1 MEDAA
6 QYLDSLIT
14 LLKSTQQKIAVA
26 AASLEPEVQEE
37 LAKLLSV
44 SRKIK
49 SLLVISQLK
58 NNKIKQAKVK
68 ELIPNIETAIYAL
81 QGVPNK
87 ILVKNIRRDVEF
99 AVRQLENPV
108 SAFLVNG
115 FKSFLYLTTTPTKVI
130 FGLFVAL
137 PVHLAAPIILAQ
149 LLAGA
154 NLYIKP
160 ILAEQSAYIQNT
172 NTAKTDKEIFKNRLS
187 QYEFD
192 EASALLLLCAIAG
205 STGSVISILTRIE
218 QYKNEEYGDSLLP
231 FFVGAFKPMIGAFF
245 GILIFAIFNS
255 TILPISI
262 TKDDTKPA
270 TKWFGF
276 MAISFVVG
284 FSERFAKDIVSQA
297 EKMISTEKL
306 TEDVTPSSTTQLPA
320 DEPIQNNQTQEQ

>member
-26 AASLEPEVQEE
+26 AAALEPEVQAE

-44 SRKIK
+44 SRRIK
-49 SLLVISQLK
+49 SLLVVSQLK
-58 NNKIKQAKVK
+58 NDQIKEAKVK

-87 ILVKNIRRDVEF
+87 ILVKNIRRDIEF
-99 AVRQLENPV
+99 TVRQLENPA
-108 SAFLVNG
+108 SAFFVNG
-115 FKSFLYLTTTPTKVI
+115 FKSFLYLTTTPTKVV
-130 FGLFVAL
+130 FGLLVAL
-137 PVHLAAPIILAQ
+137 PVHLAAPIIIAQ

-154 NLYIKP
+154 NLYLKP
-160 ILAEQSAYIQNT
+160 IMAEQSVYIQNI
-172 NTAKTDKEIFKNRLS
+172 NTAKPDNETYQNRLS
-187 QYEFD
+187 QYDFD

-205 STGSVISILTRIE
+205 SIGSVISILTRIE
-218 QYKNEEYGDSLLP
+218 QYENEEYGDSLLP
-231 FFVGAFKPMIGAFF
+231 VFVGAFKPMIGAFF
-245 GILIFAIFNS
+245 GVLIFAIFNS

-262 TKDDTKPA
+262 TKDETKPV

-276 MAISFVVG
+276 MAIAFVVG

-297 EKMISTEKL
+297 EKMISAENLPEEIT
-306 TEDVTPSSTTQLPA
+306 TSSTSQLPS
-320 DEPIQNNQTQEQ
+320 DESFENNHTQEQ